1 MQKLAR
7 QDLMTLE
14 QYSVERPRLRAET
27 IAHKQLRNVQVGP
40 NMTWLFEDRATI
52 RYQVLEMLRVER
64 IFEAAGIQ
72 DELDAYNPLIP
83 SGSNWKA
90 TLLLE
95 FPEPKA
101 RQVALSKLIGV
112 EDRCWVRVSEM
123 ERVFAIADEDLEREN
138 AEKTSAVHFL
148 RFELSASMAAAAK
161 SGGSLSVGVDHEN
174 YRHSVAPLP
183 APVRDALT
191 LDLD

>member
-1 MQKLAR
+1 MQKLSR

-14 QYSVERPRLRAET
+14 QYAVERPRLRAEI
-27 IAHKQLRNVQVGP
+27 IAHKQLRTVQVGP

-95 FPEPKA
+95 FPDPAA

-148 RFELSASMAAAAK
+148 RFELSPTMIAAAK
-161 SGGSLSVGVDHEN
+161 SGGSLSAGVDHEN
-174 YRHSVAPLP
+174 YRHSIAPLP
-183 APVRDALT
+183 AAVRDALL
-191 LDLD
+191 LDLE

>member
-14 QYSVERPRLRAET
+14 QYSIERPRLRAEI
-27 IAHKQLRNVQVGP
+27 IAHKQLRTVQVGP

-83 SGSNWKA
+83 SGTNWKA

-95 FPEPKA
+95 FPDPEA

-112 EDRCWVRVSEM
+112 EDRCWMRVSEM

-148 RFELSASMAAAAK
+148 RFELSPSMIQAAR
-161 SGGSLSVGVDHEN
+161 SGGSLSIGVDHEN
-174 YRHSVAPLP
+174 YRHSIAPLP
-183 APVRDALT
+183 PPVRDALA
-191 LDLD
+191 LDLE

>member
-1 MQKLAR
+1 
-7 QDLMTLE
+7 LE
-14 QYSVERPRLRAET
+14 QYAIERPRLRAEI

-52 RYQVLEMLRVER
+52 RYQVLEMLRTER

-83 SGSNWKA
+83 SGTNWKA

-95 FPEPKA
+95 FPDAAA

-148 RFELSASMAAAAK
+148 RFELSASMVAAAK

-183 APVRDALT
+183 APVRDALA